1 MSNSPKT
8 TGHAKPQN
16 INQPP
21 AQARQQQAEEEEEYE
36 EEIGKSQLLA
46 MAPSWLFSFVS
57 HLILILFLAFWLLP
71 LIPEPKIAF
80 TSGTESGEMEDSLE
94 LELDSLDSEA
104 LEELDSSAIETDF
117 QNEISEVSSLV
128 ELPATEISD
137 IGSQFAAEE
146 LAAPTA
152 VEISSSNGNEL
163 SGRGVDSRK
172 QLAKAN
178 GASAESE
185 ESVDLALEW
194 IVKHQLPNGSWSFDH
209 TEGEGDFRDTP
220 GRGVKAEAINGA
232 TAIAL
237 LPLLG
242 AGHTHITGKHK
253 EAVKK
258 GFEFLKQSGERRS
271 SSMISYAEH
280 GGDLYSH
287 GLATIALCEC
297 YAMTYD
303 KELEPYAQGAINFTI
318 YAQNPDEGGWQY
330 HPRQGG
336 DTSAVGWQ
344 LMALKSAKISG
355 LKTEKRT
362 FRLAN
367 QFLDSV
373 SNSRGTDYGYM
384 TKPISRSRPT
394 LASIGLLCRMYL
406 GWKQDRSELV
416 EGMARIAEVGPD
428 TEYGINMYYNYYAT
442 QAIKHMYSGKPQWK
456 KWNLEMRDFLV
467 STQEREG
474 NVRGSW
480 YFAAEV
486 NLTVGGPL
494 ADVCMTPQCPA

>member
-163 SGRGVDSRK
+163 SGRCLLYTSP
-172 QLAKAN
+172 
-178 GASAESE
+178 S
-185 ESVDLALEW
+185 
-194 IVKHQLPNGSWSFDH
+194 P
-209 TEGEGDFRDTP
+209 RD
-220 GRGVKAEAINGA
+220 
-232 TAIAL
+232 
-237 LPLLG
+237 
-242 AGHTHITGKHK
+242 
-253 EAVKK
+253 
-258 GFEFLKQSGERRS
+258 
-271 SSMISYAEH
+271 
-280 GGDLYSH
+280 
-287 GLATIALCEC
+287 
-297 YAMTYD
+297 
-303 KELEPYAQGAINFTI
+303 
-318 YAQNPDEGGWQY
+318 
-330 HPRQGG
+330 
-336 DTSAVGWQ
+336 
-344 LMALKSAKISG
+344 
-355 LKTEKRT
+355 
-362 FRLAN
+362 
-367 QFLDSV
+367 
-373 SNSRGTDYGYM
+373 
-384 TKPISRSRPT
+384 
-394 LASIGLLCRMYL
+394 
-406 GWKQDRSELV
+406 
-416 EGMARIAEVGPD
+416 
-428 TEYGINMYYNYYAT
+428 
-442 QAIKHMYSGKPQWK
+442 
-456 KWNLEMRDFLV
+456 
-467 STQEREG
+467 
-474 NVRGSW
+474 
-480 YFAAEV
+480 
-486 NLTVGGPL
+486 
-494 ADVCMTPQCPA
+494 